1 MKGEKRNLG
10 SIRYFG
16 EQSLRIIGKE
26 RERERRKRGGVRRS
40 GCLSKKR
47 LFEGNEASLIPSSEL
62 GQRAGSRF
70 YGSAHVNRDRS
81 TLISIARAR

>member
-1 MKGEKRNLG
+1 MNNWKRD
-10 SIRYFG
+10 
-16 EQSLRIIGKE
+16 K
-26 RERERRKRGGVRRS
+26 GGV
-40 GCLSKKR
+40 KKR
-47 LFEGNEASLIPSSEL
+47 MPVEKAVIRGERGELYSLIPSSEL

>member
-1 MKGEKRNLG
+1 M
-10 SIRYFG
+10 
-16 EQSLRIIGKE
+16 E
-26 RERERRKRGGVRRS
+26 RERKTKV
-40 GCLSKKR
+40 KKR
-47 LFEGNEASLIPSSEL
+47 MPVEKAVVRGERGLIPSSEL